1 MGPLTQRTARAAAI
15 ALVAAVTGEGR
26 RLSDLLPG
34 ALYDLPPEGRARA
47 QRLAVETLRWA
58 DRADRL
64 LGPYL
69 RLKPAPQPLAA
80 LRLGAWE
87 VCAGG
92 GQPAGVVNECVS
104 AVRTSRE
111 TGAGPGGAGLVN
123 AVLRKVAADGPVKW
137 STLPVPHL
145 PKALRKRLITAW
157 GKDVAASIEAA
168 HAYGA
173 GLDLTPRDGDVAAL
187 ADRLGGVALPTG
199 SVRLAQ
205 AGQVTALP
213 GWDAGDF
220 WVQDAAAAIPARA
233 LHARPGERVADLCAA
248 PGGKTLQLAAVGAA
262 VTAVDVSADRMARV
276 AQNLS
281 RTGLTAT
288 LVTADALVW
297 QPEAPFDAVLLDA
310 PCSATGT
317 IRRHPDLPHA
327 LDLSGL
333 PDLIALQARLIDRAV
348 ALVRP
353 GGRIVYATC
362 SLLPEEGEAQVQA
375 ALERHPGLSLDPAA
389 LDLPGIDPAWRVPE
403 GLRLRPDHWAETGGM
418 DGFFVAALR
427 VAG

>member
-1 MGPLTQRTARAAAI
+1 VTQRTARAAAI

-34 ALYDLPPEGRARA
+34 ALDDLPPEGRARA

-69 RLKPAPQPLAA
+69 RLKPAPVPLAA

-92 GQPAGVVNECVS
+92 GQAAGVVNDCVT

-123 AVLRKVAADGPVKW
+123 AVLRKVAAEGPAKW
-137 STLPVPHL
+137 ATLPVPHL
-145 PKALRKRLITAW
+145 PKALRKRLLAAW
-157 GKDVAASIEAA
+157 GKDGVAAIETA
-168 HAYGA
+168 HAAGA
-173 GLDLTPRDGDVAAL
+173 ALDLTPRDGDAAGL
-187 ADRLGGVALPTG
+187 AARLGGVALPTG
-199 SVRLAQ
+199 SVRLAD

-213 GWDAGDF
+213 GWDDGAF
-220 WVQDAAAAIPARA
+220 WVQDAAAAIPARVV
-233 LHARPGERVADLCAA
+233 HARPGERVADLCAA
-248 PGGKTLQLAAVGAA
+248 PGGKTLQLAAAGAA
-262 VTAVDVSADRMARV
+262 VTAVDVSADRMVRV
-276 AQNLS
+276 AQNLA
-281 RTGLTAT
+281 RTGLAAT
-288 LVTADALVW
+288 LVTADALTW
-297 QPEAPFDAVLLDA
+297 QPDAPFDAVLLDA

-333 PDLIALQARLIDRAV
+333 PDLLALQARLIDRAV

-362 SLLPEEGEAQVQA
+362 SLLPEEGEAQVTA
-375 ALERHPGLSLDPAA
+375 ALARHPGLSLDLSA
-389 LDLPGIDPAWRVPE
+389 LDLPGLDPAWCGPD
-403 GLRLRPDHWAETGGM
+403 GLRLRPDLWAETGGI

>member
-1 MGPLTQRTARAAAI
+1 
-15 ALVAAVTGEGR
+15 V
-26 RLSDLLPG
+26 
-34 ALYDLPPEGRARA
+34 
-47 QRLAVETLRWA
+47 
-58 DRADRL
+58 
-64 LGPYL
+64 
-69 RLKPAPQPLAA
+69 PLAA

-92 GQPAGVVNECVS
+92 GQPAGVVNDCVT

-123 AVLRKVAADGPVKW
+123 AVLRKVAAEGPAKW
-137 STLPVPHL
+137 PALPVPHL
-145 PKALRKRLITAW
+145 PKALRKRLLAAW
-157 GKDVAASIEAA
+157 GKDAVAAIEAA
-168 HAYGA
+168 HAAGA
-173 GLDLTPRDGDVAAL
+173 GLDLSPRDGDAPAL
-187 ADRLGGVALPTG
+187 ADRLGGLALPTG
-199 SVRLAQ
+199 SVRLGQ

-213 GWDAGDF
+213 GWEEGAF

-233 LHARPGERVADLCAA
+233 LHARTGERIADLCAA
-248 PGGKTLQLAAVGAA
+248 PGGKTLQLASAGAA

-276 AQNLS
+276 AQNLA
-281 RTGLTAT
+281 RTGLTGT
-288 LVTADALVW
+288 LVTADALTW
-297 QPEAPFDAVLLDA
+297 QPDAPFDAVLLDA

-327 LDLSGL
+327 LDLAGL
-333 PDLIALQARLIDRAV
+333 PDLMALQARLIDRAV

-375 ALERHPGLSLDPAA
+375 ALARHPGLSLDPVA
-389 LDLPGIDPAWRVPE
+389 LDLPGVDPAWTVPG
-403 GLRLRPDHWAETGGM
+403 GLRLRPDHWADLGGI